1 MILVIWKIPERKIL
15 VLKTSRAC
23 WLFKIKNFYVKLP
36 EYSYQLEIGEDV
48 PSGEKFL
55 QMSYLKDI

>member
-1 MILVIWKIPERKIL
+1 MWKISERKIL
-15 VLKTSRAC
+15 VLKNSRVC

-36 EYSYQLEIGEDV
+36 EYSYQLETDEDV